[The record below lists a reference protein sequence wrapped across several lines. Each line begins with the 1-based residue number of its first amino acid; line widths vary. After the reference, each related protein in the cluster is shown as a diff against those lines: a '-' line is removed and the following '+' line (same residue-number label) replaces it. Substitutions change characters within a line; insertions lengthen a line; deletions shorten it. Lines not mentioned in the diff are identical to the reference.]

1 MQQADQSVVGSLK
14 TKPFVARNY
23 LTMKKPSLPIN
34 MEIQKR
40 KSVSLTFWMSTNQQ
54 DMSSL
59 KKQLKQKQK
68 NSIDMLMV
76 VNGKVFVGDVV
87 MVMGIWIYEKWWWAK
102 PITIDPRKYISW
114 TIYSNQS
121 VSWDRFLASR
131 KHISIFSCTHI
142 ACTYVVW
149 LKFKCTRTF
158 CNFLLLHFRNLHT
171 HHIFASVCQ
180 FHFAT
185 HNLIV
190 VTEEEALKANPKTT
204 IKLLNYD
211 VITEFL
217 TGLNWWTRTMMAL
230 SLWLN

>member
-102 PITIDPRKYISW
+102 PITIDPRKCISW
-114 TIYSNQS
+114 TIYSNQN
-121 VSWDRFLASR
+121 VSCNGFLASSTFQFSVAR
-131 KHISIFSCTHI
+131 ISLAHVWFGQNSSAPAHFAIFCYCILAICTHI
-142 ACTYVVW
+142 
-149 LKFKCTRTF
+149 TF
-158 CNFLLLHFRNLHT
+158 LRVCANFISQL
-171 HHIFASVCQ
+171 
-180 FHFAT
+180 
-185 HNLIV
+185 
-190 VTEEEALKANPKTT
+190 T
-204 IKLLNYD
+204 I
-211 VITEFL
+211 
-217 TGLNWWTRTMMAL
+217 W
-230 SLWLN
+230 